1 MAKREPRRRGPK
13 PTNFSEIGTTGL
25 KVYAGIVQEE
35 FLPALKGTK
44 AVKVYRE
51 MRDNDPTVGAVMF
64 AIEMLMRQV
73 EWKVV
78 STESSVG
85 PSDARDGSRPLDPS
99 LPADSPDLPLD
110 PSSPPPDETPSEEPS
125 KKIGRREGDANADPR
140 AVFLGS
146 CMNDMSDSWGSFIT
160 EVMSMLTYGWS
171 WHEIV
176 YKRREGQTGN
186 PRTQSKF
193 DDGLIGWRKLP
204 IRAQDSLSRWV
215 IGPDGGIKAMIQQS
229 DKGGTVEIPLSRS
242 LLFRTSV
249 AKDNPEGRSALRNCY
264 RPWYFKKK
272 IEEIEGI
279 GLERD
284 LAGLPMM
291 TAPEGLDLWND
302 QDALAVSQ
310 RQLAEDIVRSIRRD
324 EQEGILKPFGWE
336 IQLLSSGGRRTFDTN
351 AIIGRYD
358 QRIAMTVLADFIQ
371 LGHSNKFG
379 SFALSKSK
387 TTLFN
392 TAMNGWMNMIRDVMN
407 QHAVPQLLALNGMEL
422 SDHPRLDHAEI
433 NVPDIEAI
441 GSYLKDLNASGMT
454 LFPNPVLEEAAL
466 RAASLPVSRADLAG
480 RSGQPDEENQNQ
492 ENNVPIPGDADE
504 DVDEDN
510 SAS

>member
-1 MAKREPRRRGPK
+1 MAKREPQRRGPK
-13 PTNFSEIGTTGL
+13 PAIFNEIGTTGL
-25 KVYAGIVQEE
+25 KYSGGQIQEE
-35 FLPALKGTK
+35 FLPALKGPK

-51 MRDNDPTVGAVMF
+51 MRDNDPTIGAVMF

-78 STESSVG
+78 STREG
-85 PSDARDGSRPLDPS
+85 TSDENKLNRDPVHAVPGKKVDP
-99 LPADSPDLPLD
+99 
-110 PSSPPPDETPSEEPS
+110 TPSNEPS
-125 KKIGRREGDANADPR
+125 TEVGTEPCIVDLDPR
-140 AVFLGS
+140 AGFLGS
-146 CMNDMSDSWGSFIT
+146 CMHDMTDSWGSLMT
-160 EVMSMLTYGWS
+160 EILSMLTYGWS
-171 WHEIV
+171 WHEII

-186 PRTQSKF
+186 PKTQSKF
-193 DDGLIGWRKLP
+193 TDGLIGWRKMP
-204 IRAQDSLSRWV
+204 IRAQDSLSSWKISGNGSIEAMV
-215 IGPDGGIKAMIQQS
+215 QQTDNGGLV
-229 DKGGTVEIPLSRS
+229 DIPLSRS
-242 LLFRTSV
+242 LLFRTQV
-249 AKDNPEGRSALRNCY
+249 TKDNPEGRSALRNCY

-302 QDALAVSQ
+302 QDALAVTQ

-351 AIIGRYD
+351 SIISRYD
-358 QRIAMTVLADFIQ
+358 QRMAMTVLADFIQ
-371 LGHSNKFG
+371 LGHSNRFG

-387 TTLFN
+387 TSLFN
-392 TAMNGWMNMIRDVMN
+392 TALNGWMNMIRDVFN
-407 QHAVPQLLALNGMEL
+407 QHAVPELLALNGMDL
-422 SDHPRLDHAEI
+422 TDHPRLDHAEI

-441 GSYLKDLNASGMT
+441 GTYLRNLRASGME

-480 RSGQPDEENQNQ
+480 RPGQPDR
-492 ENNVPIPGDADE
+492 DE
-504 DVDEDN
+504 SGETPDHPPEDLDQDQSDDGFDE
-510 SAS
+510 

>member
-1 MAKREPRRRGPK
+1 MAKREPQRRGPK
-13 PTNFSEIGTTGL
+13 PAIFNEIGTTGL
-25 KVYAGIVQEE
+25 KYSGGQIQEE

-78 STESSVG
+78 STAG
-85 PSDARDGSRPLDPS
+85 PTRDQDPS
-99 LPADSPDLPLD
+99 GGVSHEPTD
-110 PSSPPPDETPSEEPS
+110 PTPKDNPS
-125 KKIGRREGDANADPR
+125 TEIGTTGGDVHTDPR
-140 AVFLGS
+140 AIFLGS
-146 CMNDMSDSWGSFIT
+146 CMNDMSDSWSSVIT
-160 EVMSMLTYGWS
+160 EVLSMLTYGWS
-171 WHEIV
+171 WHEVI
-176 YKRREGQTGN
+176 YKRREGDTGN
-186 PRTQSKF
+186 SRTQSKF
-193 DDGLIGWRKLP
+193 SDGLIGWRKMP
-204 IRAQDSLSRWV
+204 IRAQDSLSSWK
-215 IGPDGGIKAMIQQS
+215 IASNGTIEAMVQQTDS
-229 DKGGTVEIPLSRS
+229 NGLVTIPLNRS
-242 LLFRTSV
+242 LLFRTQV
-249 AKDNPEGRSALRNCY
+249 TKDNPEGRSALRNCY

-351 AIIGRYD
+351 AIISRYD
-358 QRIAMTVLADFIQ
+358 QRMAMTVLADFIQ

-379 SFALSKSK
+379 SFALSQSK
-387 TTLFN
+387 TSLFN
-392 TAMNGWMNMIRDVMN
+392 TALNGWMNLIRDVLN
-407 QHAVPQLLALNGMEL
+407 QHAVPKLFALNGMDL
-422 SDHPRLDHAEI
+422 KDHPRLDHEEI

-441 GSYLKDLNASGMT
+441 GIYLRNLRASGMN

-480 RSGQPDEENQNQ
+480 RSGQPDEDH
-492 ENNVPIPGDADE
+492 PGDTPDHPP
-504 DVDEDN
+504 DVDD
-510 SAS
+510 ASDEGFDDD

>member
-1 MAKREPRRRGPK
+1 MAKREPQRRGPK
-13 PTNFSEIGTTGL
+13 PALFHEIGTTGL
-25 KVYAGIVQEE
+25 KYSGGHIQEE

-78 STESSVG
+78 STDG
-85 PSDARDGSRPLDPS
+85 PTREEDPS
-99 LPADSPDLPLD
+99 GGLHLSPTKD
-110 PSSPPPDETPSEEPS
+110 PTPNDATSTDV
-125 KKIGRREGDANADPR
+125 GTQDGDIHADPR

-146 CMNDMSDSWGSFIT
+146 CMHDMADSWGSLMT
-160 EVMSMLTYGWS
+160 EILSMLTYGWS
-171 WHEIV
+171 WHEII
-176 YKRREGQTGN
+176 YKRREGQTNN
-186 PRTQSKF
+186 PATRSKF
-193 DDGLIGWRKLP
+193 DDGLIGWRKMP
-204 IRAQDSLSRWV
+204 IRAQDSLSSWKISDSGSIEAMV
-215 IGPDGGIKAMIQQS
+215 QQTDSGGLV
-229 DKGGTVEIPLSRS
+229 DIPLSRS
-242 LLFRTSV
+242 LLFRTQV
-249 AKDNPEGRSALRNCY
+249 TKDNPEGRSALRNCY

-302 QDALAVSQ
+302 QDALAVTQ

-351 AIIGRYD
+351 SIIGRYD
-358 QRIAMTVLADFIQ
+358 QRMAMTVLADFIQ

-387 TTLFN
+387 TSLFN
-392 TAMNGWMNMIRDVMN
+392 TALNGWMNMIRDVFN
-407 QHAVPQLLALNGMEL
+407 QHAVPKLFELNGMDL
-422 SDHPRLDHAEI
+422 TDHPRLDHEEV

-441 GSYLKDLNASGMT
+441 GTYLRNLHASGMN

-480 RSGQPDEENQNQ
+480 GSGQPEEDHPSDDFDRERIPSDETDD
-492 ENNVPIPGDADE
+492 GTDE
-504 DVDEDN
+504 
-510 SAS
+510 

>member
-13 PTNFSEIGTTGL
+13 PANFTEIGTTGL

-78 STESSVG
+78 STESSDG
-85 PSDARDGSRPLDPS
+85 SSDARDRSRPPGSS
-99 LPADSPDLPLD
+99 LLPLD
-110 PSSPPPDETPSEEPS
+110 ETPGEQPSED
-125 KKIGRREGDANADPR
+125 IGRREGNANADPR

-186 PRTQSKF
+186 PKTQSKF
-193 DDGLIGWRKLP
+193 NDGLIGWRKFP

-302 QDALAVSQ
+302 QDALAVTQ

-351 AIIGRYD
+351 AIISRYD

-392 TAMNGWMNMIRDVMN
+392 TAMNGWMNMIRDVLN

-422 SDHPRLDHAEI
+422 ADHPRLDHAEI

-441 GSYLKDLNASGMT
+441 GTYLKNLNASGMT
-454 LFPNPVLEEAAL
+454 IFPNPVLEEAAL

-480 RSGQPDEENQNQ
+480 RSGQPDKGNK
-492 ENNVPIPGDADE
+492 ENNVPVPGDDDE
-504 DVDEDN
+504 NKNVDEDD